1 MISEVL
7 PEPAASAL
15 QAALDGVRT
24 SVGHLVKVVDDGALT
39 DLGASGLVGFL
50 AEFEQ
55 VRNILP
61 VIDRAAIQYGIE
73 QGVPGVLTERSMTRV
88 LMSGLRLS
96 VGEAHRRVK
105 AAEHLAERHTM
116 TGEPLGAFRPELADA
131 QADGVVTPEQV
142 GLIDTAL
149 RKVDHC
155 DPAAVAAGEK
165 LLVEAAGQLGPKELG
180 VVAVSLVNAID
191 PDGVQPA
198 DEREHQER
206 RFFHLKQRRDG
217 CWAGDFRLTPE
228 LGQKLHAL
236 LGPLSKPQTTRYQTG
251 DQADGD
257 AEKQVEVDER
267 TQGQR
272 RHDAVEAAVDRLLRC
287 DDLPESGG
295 IPTTLLIVMSYA
307 DYLAGQG
314 VAHYGDG
321 TPVSVA
327 NALVLA
333 DQADL
338 AWCVK
343 APKGAVLDLYRSRR
357 IASPA
362 QTLAL
367 IARDGGCS
375 FPGCDTAPS
384 WCERH
389 HIIPWQIGGDTNLD
403 NLTLLCRYH
412 HRHFEQGGWTCRL
425 NQDGLPVWIPP
436 KWIDRQQRPILHPR
450 ITIDNWQ
457 PQDPLDLS

>member
-1 MISEVL
+1 
-7 PEPAASAL
+7 
-15 QAALDGVRT
+15 
-24 SVGHLVKVVDDGALT
+24 
-39 DLGASGLVGFL
+39 
-50 AEFEQ
+50 
-55 VRNILP
+55 
-61 VIDRAAIQYGIE
+61 
-73 QGVPGVLTERSMTRV
+73 V

-96 VGEAHRRVK
+96 AGEAFRRVK
-105 AAEHLAERHTM
+105 AAEHLAERRSL
-116 TGEPLGAFRPELADA
+116 TGEPLGAFRPELAAA
-131 QADGVVTPEQV
+131 QAEGVVTPEQV
-142 GLIDTAL
+142 GVIDAAL

-165 LLVEAAGQLGPKELG
+165 LLVGAAGKLGPKELG
-180 VVAVSLVNAID
+180 LVAARVVDAID

-206 RFFHLKQRRDG
+206 RFFHLKHRGDG
-217 CWAGDFRLTPE
+217 SWAGDFRLTPE

-236 LGPLSKPQTTRYQTG
+236 LGPLMAPQTTSYTTG
-251 DQADGD
+251 DSDTEDLKQ
-257 AEKQVEVDER
+257 QVEADTR

-272 RHDAVEAAVDRLLRC
+272 RHDGLEAMVDRLLRG

-307 DYLAGQG
+307 DYLAGHG

-321 TPVSVA
+321 TPISVP
-327 NALVLA
+327 NALRLA

-343 APKGAVLDLYRSRR
+343 APKGAVLDLFRTRR

-375 FPGCDTAPS
+375 FPGCDVAPS

-389 HIIPWQIGGDTNLD
+389 HIIPWQVGGDTNLD

-412 HRHFEQGGWTCRL
+412 HRYFEQGGWTCRL
-425 NQDGLPVWIPP
+425 NTDGLPVWIPP
-436 KWIDRQQRPILHPR
+436 KWIDREQHPILNPR
-450 ITIDNWQ
+450 ITVGNWQ

>member
-1 MISEVL
+1 MISEV
-7 PEPAASAL
+7 PPQPAASAL

-24 SVGHLVKVVDDGALT
+24 SLGHLIKVVDDGALT
-39 DLGASGLVGFL
+39 DLGAVSLIGFL

-55 VRNILP
+55 VRNRLP
-61 VIDRAAIQYGIE
+61 VIDRAVIQYGIE

-105 AAEHLAERHTM
+105 AAEHTAKRHAM
-116 TGEPLGAFRPELADA
+116 TGEPLGAFRPQLAEA
-131 QADGVVTPEQV
+131 QADGLVTPEQV

-165 LLVEAAGQLGPKELG
+165 LLVDAATELGPKELG
-180 VVAVSLVNAID
+180 VVAASLVNAID

-198 DEREHQER
+198 DEREQQAR

-228 LGQKLHAL
+228 LGQKLQAL
-236 LGPLSKPQTTRYQTG
+236 LDPLSTPQTTRYQTG
-251 DQADGD
+251 GEDGE
-257 AEKQVEVDER
+257 ARQQVVADER

-272 RHDAVEAAVDRLLRC
+272 RHDAVESMVDRLLRS

-295 IPTTLLIVMSYA
+295 IPTTLLIVLSYA
-307 DYLAGQG
+307 DYLAGRG
-314 VAHYGDG
+314 IAHYGDG
-321 TPVSVA
+321 TPVSVT
-327 NALVLA
+327 NALTLA

-343 APKGAVLDLYRSRR
+343 TPKGAVLDLYRSRR

-375 FPGCDTAPS
+375 FPGCGTAPS

-389 HIIPWQIGGDTNLD
+389 HIVAWQAGGDTNLD

-412 HRHFEQGGWTCRL
+412 HRHFEHGGWTCQM

-450 ITIDNWQ
+450 ITIDNWD
-457 PQDPLDLS
+457 PRDPLDLH